1 MPRVPLVRRASRRRT
16 SGLRVG
22 AVAADDADG
31 QDDPAGRQ
39 RIVAMAN
46 WSQARMANVV
56 GDLMVNVVTSTCD
69 DVGDA

>member
-1 MPRVPLVRRASRRRT
+1 MISLMRRASRGRT
-16 SGLRVG
+16 SGLRVR
-22 AVAADDADG
+22 AVAADDAG
-31 QDDPAGRQ
+31 GEDDLAGRH
-39 RIVAMAN
+39 RIVVMAN